1 MVIDTMKITKYI
13 RNTRLTLTKMSSA
26 RLTDEVD
33 DAGQQ
38 SLSLSKHLFQQMVNQ
53 SEHCDVTITAG
64 DKVGNKYIFRQFQS
78 LHLLQTGLH

>member
-1 MVIDTMKITKYI
+1 
-13 RNTRLTLTKMSSA
+13 MSSA
-26 RLTDEVD
+26 PLTDEVD

-38 SLSLSKHLFQQMVNQ
+38 SLSLSMHLFQQMVNQ

-64 DKVGNKYIFRQFQS
+64 DKVRNKYIFRQFQS